1 MQLNSDQKRIVES
14 PPGGHSLIKGVAGS
28 GKTTIGIARLNFL
41 KNHYCMNEDKILF
54 ATYNKTLI
62 NYSKK
67 LFELYKSEE
76 LSLLSLDSDKNVE
89 LKTVDSLIWKY
100 FKKHYKNEYTLVSKK
115 EQYAYLSKAM
125 SLVSDK
131 YDTDI
136 LSDKN
141 MSFLLEEL
149 EWIKESGFRLL
160 DEYLSVDR
168 LGRGTTVESGPS
180 RLRKNSDDR
189 KAIHELLVIYEKLMK
204 KDKKITF
211 STMGI
216 RVQDLFL
223 KDVMEKNVYQH
234 IVIDE
239 SQDLSKVQLN
249 IISFIFDDSKKY
261 SSIMFL
267 ADTTQSIYMKS
278 WLSPVG
284 RSFKSIGFDMSG
296 KSKILSRNYRTTK
309 EIAYAAYSLVEHD
322 ENILS
327 NENYVKPVAIEK
339 TGKKPLYLKCDGIS
353 EQYLKIKELIQE
365 HLSDGVD
372 YSDIA
377 IVSKTWKSV
386 EDLKDYLNNNGVP
399 ALKIS
404 KRYDKLKDNA
414 VHLLSMHSI
423 KGLEYDIVFA
433 ANLNKSVIPFKS
445 EDNDLI
451 SRERKLLYVAMTRA
465 KKQLYLMSSDE
476 PSPFI
481 KEINHKYLRKFKAD
495 EKLEFY
501 KVPINDYYFVKELM
515 DQFSVEESVRQWFI
529 DLLIKKQGFS
539 IDQLSIEF
547 PVQLFSK
554 KGYVDIAVKIDNKPY
569 IFVEIKPYADHLEK
583 AINQLKSYLEV
594 NQLVKYGI
602 VSNGKKIRI
611 FEKTG
616 YSIDEIFTL
625 PDYKHIKG
633 DYYNTY
639 KYLDLINHKNYEVK
653 QHLEDKDM
661 ILLKDL
667 DEESMIETESA
678 IELVS
683 YGEVAAGQ
691 LEPVFNDK
699 SIITKFPDRLLKNQN
714 EYFLLEVNGKSMIDV
729 GIEPGNYVVVKKQSY
744 ANNRDIVVAVVEQT
758 STLKRYSPMNDKIL
772 LIPENSSYEPIMV
785 DEEELYINGVVVGV
799 LKKD

>member
-28 GKTTIGIARLNFL
+28 GKTTIGIARLDFL
-41 KNHYCMNEDKILF
+41 KNHYCMGEDRILF

-62 NYSKK
+62 NYSIK
-67 LFELYKSEE
+67 LFELHKSDEI
-76 LSLLSLDSDKNVE
+76 SLLSLGSDKNVE
-89 LKTVDSLIWKY
+89 LKTVDSLIFKY
-100 FKKHYKNEYTLVSKK
+100 FKKYYKDKYTLVSKK

-136 LSDKN
+136 LSHNN

-149 EWIKESGFRLL
+149 EWIKESGFRFL

-168 LGRGTTVESGPS
+168 LGRGSTVESGPS

-223 KDVMEKNVYQH
+223 KDILKKDRYQH
-234 IVIDE
+234 IIIDE

-249 IISFIFDDSKKY
+249 IISFLFDDSKEY

-278 WLSPVG
+278 WLSPAG

-309 EIAYAAYSLVEHD
+309 EIAYAAYSLVEKD

-327 NENYVKPVAIEK
+327 NENYVKPIAIEK
-339 TGKKPLYLKCDGIS
+339 KGKMPLYIRCENII
-353 EQYLKIKELIQE
+353 EQYKKIERLIND
-365 HLSDGVD
+365 HLSKGTEF
-372 YSDIA
+372 SDIA

-386 EDLKDYLNNNGVP
+386 EDLKDYLNSHDIP
-399 ALKIS
+399 AIKVS
-404 KRYDKLKDNA
+404 KQYDKLNKDG

-423 KGLEYDIVFA
+423 KGLEYEIVFA
-433 ANLNKSVIPFKS
+433 INLNKGVIPYKS
-445 EDNDLI
+445 LDDDLI

-465 KKQLYLMSSDE
+465 KTELYLLSSDE

-481 KEINHKYLRKFKAD
+481 KEINTKYLRSIEEENKISY
-495 EKLEFY
+495 Y
-501 KVPINDYYFVKELM
+501 KVPIKNYRFTKALM

-529 DLLIKKQGFS
+529 DLLIKKQNFNS
-539 IDQLSIEF
+539 NQISIEF

-554 KGYVDIAVKIDNKPY
+554 KGYVDIAVTIDNKPY
-569 IFVEIKPYADHLEK
+569 IFVEIKPYADDLK
-583 AINQLKSYLEV
+583 DAIDQLKSYLKV
-594 NQLVKYGI
+594 SQLVKYGI
-602 VSNGKKIRI
+602 VSNGKQTRI

-616 YSIDEIFTL
+616 YLIDEIFTL
-625 PDYKHIKG
+625 PNYHQVKG
-633 DYYNTY
+633 DYYNVY
-639 KYLDLINHKNYEVK
+639 NYLDLINQKNYEVK
-653 QHLEDKDM
+653 QHIEDKDM
-661 ILLKDL
+661 ILLKDI
-667 DEESMIETESA
+667 DEESLLETDAS

-699 SIITKFPDRLLKNQN
+699 SIITKFPERLLKNQE
-714 EYFLLEVNGKSMIDV
+714 EYFLLEVNGESMKDV
-729 GIEPGNYVVVKKQSY
+729 GIDPGNYVVVKKQNY
-744 ANNRDIVVAVVEQT
+744 ANNRDIVVAVVDDT
-758 STLKRYSPMNDKIL
+758 STLKRYSAMNDKIL

-785 DEEELYINGVVVGV
+785 EEDDLYINGVVVGV

>member
-41 KNHYCMNEDKILF
+41 RNHYCMGEDKILF

-62 NYSKK
+62 NYSIK
-67 LFELYKSEE
+67 LFEIHKLDEI
-76 LSLLSLDSDKNVE
+76 SLLSLASDENVE
-89 LKTVDSLIWKY
+89 LKTVDSLIFKY
-100 FKKHYKNEYTLVSKK
+100 FKKYYRDEYTLVSKK

-131 YDTDI
+131 FDTDI
-136 LSDKN
+136 LSHNN

-149 EWIKESGFRLL
+149 EWIKESGFRFL
-160 DEYLSVDR
+160 DEYLNVDR
-168 LGRGTTVESGPS
+168 LGRGSTVESGPS
-180 RLRKNSDDR
+180 RLRKNSEDR

-223 KDVMEKNVYQH
+223 KDLIKKNRYQH
-234 IVIDE
+234 IIIDE

-249 IISFIFDDSKKY
+249 IISFLLDNSKEY

-278 WLSPVG
+278 WLSPAG

-296 KSKILSRNYRTTK
+296 KSKVLSRNYRTTK
-309 EIAYAAYSLVEHD
+309 EIAYAAYSLVERD

-327 NENYVKPVAIEK
+327 NENYVKPIAIEK
-339 TGKKPLYLKCDGIS
+339 KGKIPLYIRCEDIT
-353 EQYLKIKELIQE
+353 EQYKKIETLINE
-365 HLSDGVD
+365 HLSNGIEF
-372 YSDIA
+372 SEIA

-386 EDLKDYLNNNGVP
+386 ENLKDYLNNHDIP
-399 ALKIS
+399 AIRVS
-404 KRYDKLKDNA
+404 KQYDKLNKNA
-414 VHLLSMHSI
+414 IHLLTMHSI
-423 KGLEYDIVFA
+423 KGLEYEIVFA
-433 ANLNKSVIPFKS
+433 INLNKGVIPYRAL
-445 EDNDLI
+445 DDDLI

-465 KKQLYLMSSDE
+465 KTELYLLSSGE

-481 KEINHKYLRKFKAD
+481 KEINTKYLRSIEE
-495 EKLEFY
+495 EKKISYY
-501 KVPINDYYFVKELM
+501 KVPIKNYRFTKELM

-529 DLLIKKQGFS
+529 DLLIEKQEFNLNQ
-539 IDQLSIEF
+539 ISIEF

-554 KGYVDIAVKIDNKPY
+554 KGYVDIAITIDNKPY
-569 IFVEIKPYADHLEK
+569 IFVEIKPYADDLK
-583 AINQLKSYLEV
+583 DAIDQLKSYLKV

-602 VSNGKKIRI
+602 VSNGKQTRI
-611 FEKTG
+611 FKKTV
-616 YSIDEIFTL
+616 YSIDEIYTL
-625 PDYKHIKG
+625 PNYHQVKG

-639 KYLDLINHKNYEVK
+639 KYLDLINHKEYEVK
-653 QHLEDKDM
+653 QHIEDKDM

-667 DEESMIETESA
+667 DEESLLETDSS

-699 SIITKFPDRLLKNQN
+699 SIITKFPDRLLKNQE
-714 EYFLLEVNGKSMIDV
+714 EYFLLEVNGESMKDV
-729 GIEPGNYVVVKKQSY
+729 GINPGNYVVVKKQNY
-744 ANNRDIVVAVVEQT
+744 ANNRDIVVAVVNDT
-758 STLKRYSPMNDKIL
+758 STLKRYSPMNDQIL
-772 LIPENSSYEPIMV
+772 LIPENSAYEPIMV
-785 DEEELYINGVVVGV
+785 EEDDLYINGVVVGV